1 MSVFEL
7 NDLDD
12 VCRAWSDK
20 FLEIA
25 KEHVPNKEIL
35 VRPNDSPWY
44 TSHLRLMKR
53 NVQRL
58 FHKFKRVKST
68 ANWESYKKLKN
79 DYQQALDQAEND
91 YKNSL
96 TNSLADSK
104 NSKVW
109 WRTVKSLLGK
119 GSFRSLPIMKDNN
132 KNLIGSKEKAD
143 AFNNFF
149 LSHSNID
156 TSNAQL
162 PPGDNF
168 EAKLVSVKASE
179 QEVLDL
185 LMLLD
190 TSKATG
196 PDGIGP
202 KLLYEAGSSI
212 VPSLTRLINLCLD
225 SAQVPQM

>member
-12 VCRAWSDK
+12 VCRTWSDK

-35 VRPNDSPWY
+35 VRPSDSPWY

-68 ANWESYKKLKN
+68 ANWESYKKLRN

-132 KNLIGSKEKAD
+132 KK
-143 AFNNFF
+143 
-149 LSHSNID
+149 LSW
-156 TSNAQL
+156 
-162 PPGDNF
+162 
-168 EAKLVSVKASE
+168 E
-179 QEVLDL
+179 
-185 LMLLD
+185 
-190 TSKATG
+190 
-196 PDGIGP
+196 
-202 KLLYEAGSSI
+202 
-212 VPSLTRLINLCLD
+212 
-225 SAQVPQM
+225 